1 MTPIVNFQTFTEV
14 GVFFENFPTK
24 YLQTLYNQHHLVDH
38 PEEISETE
46 RGLFPKK
53 K

>member
-1 MTPIVNFQTFTEV
+1 M
-14 GVFFENFPTK
+14 
-24 YLQTLYNQHHLVDH
+24 QTLHNQHHLVGL

-53 K
+53 NKEAKLFFPTLNFHSKNHRTRKA